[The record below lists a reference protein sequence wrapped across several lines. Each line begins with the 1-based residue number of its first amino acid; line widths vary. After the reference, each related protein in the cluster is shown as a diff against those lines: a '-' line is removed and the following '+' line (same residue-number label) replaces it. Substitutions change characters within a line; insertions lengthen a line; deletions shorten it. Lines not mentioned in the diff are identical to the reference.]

1 MVRRKTSRTKKG
13 TNTSQNK
20 IKRTTKKRTKISPA
34 RRKVTTTRPNKK
46 IQGSVKKPGMVTSR
60 IGKAARN
67 SNIKSNK
74 LNRIHK
80 TGRAT
85 RKTARTN
92 LRKERSM
99 YVRRSS
105 GRQEKFDS
113 HRMTQTVSRS
123 GVPFLMA
130 RDITKK
136 LVHKIGRRQRNKG
149 MNKSSKSKSTRNSNS
164 QRNQNT
170 KEVIIPGNEI
180 RSMISEELRNRN
192 RSDIAGSYE
201 GQSPSNPR
209 LDRDQSINS
218 TVPSLHNVTTPK
230 TNIIHDK
237 SKYGGK
243 V

>member
-1 MVRRKTSRTKKG
+1 MVRRKTSRPKKG
-13 TNTSQNK
+13 TNTSQNR
-20 IKRTTKKRTKISPA
+20 IKRTTKKRTKISNA
-34 RRKVTTTRPNKK
+34 RRKVTTTTRPNEQ
-46 IQGSVKKPGMVTSR
+46 IQRSVKKPGMVTSR
-60 IGKAARN
+60 SRKVVRN
-67 SNIKSNK
+67 PNIKSNK
-74 LNRIHK
+74 SNRINK

-85 RKTARTN
+85 RKTTRTN
-92 LRKERSM
+92 PRKERSI
-99 YVRRSS
+99 YVKRSS

-136 LVHKIGRRQRNKG
+136 VVRKISRSQRNKE
-149 MNKSSKSKSTRNSNS
+149 MNKSSKSTRNSNS
-164 QRNQNT
+164 QRNKNT

-180 RSMISEELRNRN
+180 RSMISKELRDRN

-209 LDRDQSINS
+209 LERDESIDS
-218 TVPSLHNVTTPK
+218 TVPSLHNVTTTK

-237 SKYGGK
+237 SKYGGA
-243 V
+243 

>member
-1 MVRRKTSRTKKG
+1 MVRRIASRTKKSS
-13 TNTSQNK
+13 NTTQNK
-20 IKRTTKKRTKISPA
+20 IKRTTKKRAKISPV
-34 RRKVTTTRPNKK
+34 RRKVTTSGPNKK
-46 IQGSVKKPGMVTSR
+46 NQRSVKKPGVVSSR
-60 IGKAARN
+60 FRKAVSN
-67 SNIKSNK
+67 SNIASSKSD
-74 LNRIHK
+74 RIHK

-85 RKTARTN
+85 RKATRTN
-92 LRKERSM
+92 PRKERSI
-99 YVRRSS
+99 YVKRSS

-136 LVHKIGRRQRNKG
+136 VVRKLGRTQRNKD
-149 MNKSSKSKSTRNSNS
+149 MSNSSKTIRNSKS
-164 QRNQNT
+164 QRNKNT

-180 RSMISEELRNRN
+180 RSMVSEELRHRN

-201 GQSPSNPR
+201 GQSPSNPK
-209 LDRDQSINS
+209 LERDEGVDS

-237 SKYGGK
+237 SKYGGA
-243 V
+243 

>member
-1 MVRRKTSRTKKG
+1 MVRRIASRTKKSS
-13 TNTSQNK
+13 NTTQNK
-20 IKRTTKKRTKISPA
+20 IKRTTKKRAKISPG
-34 RRKVTTTRPNKK
+34 RRKVTTSGPNKK
-46 IQGSVKKPGMVTSR
+46 NQRSVKKPGVVTSR
-60 IGKAARN
+60 FRKAVSN
-67 SNIKSNK
+67 SNIASSKSD
-74 LNRIHK
+74 RIHK

-85 RKTARTN
+85 RKATRTN
-92 LRKERSM
+92 PRKERSI
-99 YVRRSS
+99 YVKRSS

-136 LVHKIGRRQRNKG
+136 VVRKLGRTQRNKD
-149 MNKSSKSKSTRNSNS
+149 MSNSSKTIRNSKS
-164 QRNQNT
+164 QRNKNT

-180 RSMISEELRNRN
+180 RSMVSEELRHRN

-201 GQSPSNPR
+201 GQSPSNPK
-209 LDRDQSINS
+209 LERDEGVDS

-237 SKYGGK
+237 SKYGGA
-243 V
+243 

>member
-1 MVRRKTSRTKKG
+1 MVRRIASRTKKSS
-13 TNTSQNK
+13 NTTQNK
-20 IKRTTKKRTKISPA
+20 IKRTTKKRAKISPV
-34 RRKVTTTRPNKK
+34 RRKATTSGPNKK
-46 IQGSVKKPGMVTSR
+46 NQRSVKKRGVVTSR
-60 IGKAARN
+60 FRKAVSN
-67 SNIKSNK
+67 SNIASSKSD
-74 LNRIHK
+74 RIHK

-85 RKTARTN
+85 RKATRTN
-92 LRKERSM
+92 PRKERSI
-99 YVRRSS
+99 YVKRSS

-136 LVHKIGRRQRNKG
+136 VVRKLGRTQRNKE
-149 MNKSSKSKSTRNSNS
+149 MSKSSKAIRNSKS
-164 QRNQNT
+164 QRNRNT

-180 RSMISEELRNRN
+180 RSMVSKELRNRN

-201 GQSPSNPR
+201 GQSPSNPK
-209 LDRDQSINS
+209 LERDEGVDS

-237 SKYGGK
+237 SKYGGA
-243 V
+243 

>member
-1 MVRRKTSRTKKG
+1 MVRRKASRTEKS

-20 IKRTTKKRTKISPA
+20 IKRTTKKKTKISSA
-34 RRKVTTTRPNKK
+34 QSKVTATRPNKK
-46 IQGSVKKPGMVTSR
+46 IQRSVKKPVPVHSR
-60 IGKAARN
+60 FRKAVRN

-74 LNRIHK
+74 PRRIHK
-80 TGRAT
+80 TERVTRKAT
-85 RKTARTN
+85 RTN
-92 LRKERSM
+92 PRRERSV
-99 YVRRSS
+99 YVKRSS
-105 GRQEKFDS
+105 GRQVKFDS

-136 LVHKIGRRQRNKG
+136 VVRKIGRRQGNKEMTKG
-149 MNKSSKSKSTRNSNS
+149 SKSTRYSNS
-164 QRNQNT
+164 QRNKNT
-170 KEVIIPGNEI
+170 KEVIIPGSEI

-209 LDRDQSINS
+209 LEQDESIDS

-237 SKYGGK
+237 SKYGGA
-243 V
+243 

>member
-1 MVRRKTSRTKKG
+1 MVRRKASRTKS
-13 TNTSQNK
+13 TITSQNK
-20 IKRTTKKRTKISPA
+20 TKRTGKRTKISPVQG
-34 RRKVTTTRPNKK
+34 KVTTRPKK
-46 IQGSVKKPGMVTSR
+46 KNQRSVKKLGMDTSR
-60 IGKAARN
+60 SRKSVRN

-74 LNRIHK
+74 SDRI
-80 TGRAT
+80 
-85 RKTARTN
+85 RKTVRAPKKTTRTRTN
-92 LRKERSM
+92 PKREKSI
-99 YVRRSS
+99 YVKRSS

-113 HRMTQTVSRS
+113 DRMTQTVSRS

-136 LVHKIGRRQRNKG
+136 VVRKIGRRQKNKEVS
-149 MNKSSKSKSTRNSNS
+149 KSSKTTKNSNS
-164 QRNQNT
+164 QRKKVA

-209 LDRDQSINS
+209 LERDESIDP

-237 SKYGGK
+237 SKYGGA
-243 V
+243 

>member
-1 MVRRKTSRTKKG
+1 MVRRKASRTKS
-13 TNTSQNK
+13 TITSQNK
-20 IKRTTKKRTKISPA
+20 TKKTRKRTKISPVQGKA
-34 RRKVTTTRPNKK
+34 TTRPNKK
-46 IQGSVKKPGMVTSR
+46 NQRSVKKPGMGTSR
-60 IGKAARN
+60 SRKSVRK
-67 SNIKSNK
+67 SNIKLNK
-74 LNRIHK
+74 SDRIHK
-80 TGRAT
+80 TLGVPKKTT
-85 RKTARTN
+85 RTRTN
-92 LRKERSM
+92 PKREKSI
-99 YVRRSS
+99 YVKRSS

-113 HRMTQTVSRS
+113 DRMTQTVSRS

-136 LVHKIGRRQRNKG
+136 VVHKIGRRQKNIE
-149 MNKSSKSKSTRNSNS
+149 MSKSSKSTKNSNS
-164 QRNQNT
+164 QRKKVA

-209 LDRDQSINS
+209 LERDESIDP

-237 SKYGGK
+237 SKYGG

>member
-1 MVRRKTSRTKKG
+1 MVRRKASRTKS
-13 TNTSQNK
+13 TITSQNK
-20 IKRTTKKRTKISPA
+20 TKKTRKRTKISLVQGKA
-34 RRKVTTTRPNKK
+34 TTGPNKK
-46 IQGSVKKPGMVTSR
+46 NQRSVKKPEMGTSR
-60 IGKAARN
+60 SRKSVR
-67 SNIKSNK
+67 KSNVK
-74 LNRIHK
+74 LNKSDRIHK
-80 TGRAT
+80 TLGVPKKTT
-85 RKTARTN
+85 RTRTN
-92 LRKERSM
+92 PKGEKSI
-99 YVRRSS
+99 YVKRSS

-113 HRMTQTVSRS
+113 DRMTQTVSRS

-136 LVHKIGRRQRNKG
+136 VVHKIGRRQKNNE
-149 MNKSSKSKSTRNSNS
+149 MSKSSKSTKNSNS
-164 QRNQNT
+164 QRKKVA

-209 LDRDQSINS
+209 LERDESIDPS
-218 TVPSLHNVTTPK
+218 VPSLHNVTTPK

-237 SKYGGK
+237 SKYGG

>member
-1 MVRRKTSRTKKG
+1 MVRRKASRTKKSPKA
-13 TNTSQNK
+13 SQNK
-20 IKRTTKKRTKISPA
+20 IKRTTKKRAKISPV
-34 RRKVTTTRPNKK
+34 RRKATTSGPNKK
-46 IQGSVKKPGMVTSR
+46 TQRSVKKPGVVTSR
-60 IGKAARN
+60 FRKAVSN
-67 SNIKSNK
+67 SNIKSSK
-74 LNRIHK
+74 SDRIHE

-85 RKTARTN
+85 RKTTRISP
-92 LRKERSM
+92 RKERSI
-99 YVRRSS
+99 YVKRSS

-136 LVHKIGRRQRNKG
+136 VVRKLGRTQRNKE
-149 MNKSSKSKSTRNSNS
+149 MNKSSKATRTSKSQSNK
-164 QRNQNT
+164 NT

-209 LDRDQSINS
+209 LEQDEGIDP

-237 SKYGGK
+237 SKYGGA
-243 V
+243 